1 MIRAASMFILAS
13 VIAVESSEVPPVSQG
28 YAGVAEAA
36 YAPEVEHQQDYLKST
51 VEEAAVVE
59 EVSPEEYEPTAE
71 VPAPAD
77 FQAPAKPYQT
87 HHEAYECTETAK
99 PNSAKYMSFVCS
111 SLYASALKWSQNNC
125 KGYYA
130 ASSASDANSLY
141 QARLCT
147 YWTEK
152 SVLKVVS
159 SCFIEAHLRT
169 EFIQK
174 HGKEGPGVW
183 FCKYK
188 EFVDQVMDCY
198 GGSLK
203 YYPLGGEMNSL
214 ESSVTG
220 LTPQNSDDMPPLQ
233 FTGASVAMCAYYNKD
248 QVYHRGDY

>member
-13 VIAVESSEVPPVSQG
+13 VVAGESYETSAEVAKG
-28 YAGVAEAA
+28 YAGEAQA
-36 YAPEVEHQQDYLKST
+36 KYAPEVEAKTHHHQHKHHH
-51 VEEAAVVE
+51 VESDHEPAKYVQKVAA
-59 EVSPEEYEPTAE
+59 
-71 VPAPAD
+71 PAPAD
-77 FQAPAKPYQT
+77 FQAPAEPYQT
-87 HHEAYECTETAK
+87 YKESYKCTETAK

-111 SLYASALKWSQNNC
+111 SLYASALKWSRNNC

-169 EFIQK
+169 QFIQK

-188 EFVDQVMDCY
+188 EFVEQVMDCY

-203 YYPLGGEMNSL
+203 YYPLGGQMNSL
-214 ESSVTG
+214 EASVSG
-220 LTPQNSDDMPPLQ
+220 LIPQNSEDMPPIE

-248 QVYHRGDY
+248 QVYHQGGY